1 MDLSNQFDSNSSIEP
16 EFLEAQVGDI
26 PSKYFDVNKVP
37 RRVQSPVNVD
47 SYYGMEFIDG
57 LKSSLLVGESSRP
70 KLEAKLNS
78 YFPDVKQGEEALC
91 TLCVRSTFDM
101 YFQARN
107 FPKGSEVIM
116 TGMNI
121 PDMVKIINE
130 HGLVQV
136 PVPINLASLRPK
148 VEDIK
153 KVITPNTKAIV
164 IAYVYGV
171 TYDCSYI
178 AQALEGTGIEILEDC
193 A

>member
-1 MDLSNQFDSNSSIEP
+1 
-16 EFLEAQVGDI
+16 
-26 PSKYFDVNKVP
+26 
-37 RRVQSPVNVD
+37 
-47 SYYGMEFIDG
+47 
-57 LKSSLLVGESSRP
+57 
-70 KLEAKLNS
+70 
-78 YFPDVKQGEEALC
+78 
-91 TLCVRSTFDM
+91 M